1 MISAK
6 VAREKTESSRL
17 SLTRASVERAIK
29 KAVGN
34 GRDYI
39 RLTTALNKEFEA
51 ELTENG
57 YKVEQMNGL
66 TKISW

>member
-6 VAREKTESSRL
+6 QAREKTESSRL
-17 SLTRASVERAIK
+17 SLTRASVEKAIK
-29 KAVGN
+29 KAIEN

-39 RLTTALNKEFEA
+39 RLTTSINKELEA
-51 ELTENG
+51 ELAENG
-57 YKVEQMNGL
+57 FKIEKMNGL

>member
-6 VAREKTESSRL
+6 QAREKTESSRL
-17 SLTRASVERAIK
+17 ILTRASVEKAIK
-29 KAVGN
+29 KAIEN

-39 RLTTALNKEFEA
+39 RLTTSIHKELEA

-57 YKVEQMNGL
+57 FKVEALNGL

>member
-6 VAREKTESSRL
+6 QAREKTESSRL
-17 SLTRASVERAIK
+17 TLTRTSVEKAIK
-29 KAVGN
+29 KAIEN

-39 RLTTALNKEFEA
+39 RLTTSIHKELEA

-57 YKVEQMNGL
+57 FKVEELNGL

>member
-6 VAREKTESSRL
+6 EARKKTESNRL
-17 SLTRASVERAIK
+17 SLTRASVEKSIK
-29 KAVGN
+29 KAIES

-39 RLTTALNKEFEA
+39 YLTTTIHKELES

-57 YKVEQMNGL
+57 FKVEQQATGM
-66 TKISW
+66 KISW

>member
-6 VAREKTESSRL
+6 QAREKTETNRL
-17 SLTRASVERAIK
+17 SLTRASVEKAIK
-29 KAVGN
+29 KAVEN

-39 RLTTALNKEFEA
+39 RLTTSIHKELEA

-57 YKVEQMNGL
+57 FKVKQEATGM
-66 TKISW
+66 KISW